1 MSRFGGAVVVLVIGL
16 GSAACSLIPPQI
28 ACNGVEPATCQRI
41 AKEIISRQ
49 AAEDPSRRVV
59 RLVITDERG
68 SYEITFDDG
77 SGGSM
82 IVD

>member
-1 MSRFGGAVVVLVIGL
+1 LRRLHAGR
-16 GSAACSLIPPQI
+16 GSAALPRLRADRLERPGPPGHI
-28 ACNGVEPATCQRI
+28 RLS
-41 AKEIISRQ
+41 KEIISRQ